1 MCYNHCY
8 IGDFMSKVKI
18 KLKLVSKN
26 ENYEKELMGTYR
38 GNKLYFLDDKVK
50 VSIIF
55 DEIVTMRRVSSEYEI
70 ILKFKENEILKGI
83 YDLKK
88 LNYNLPIDI
97 KTNTMYIGSGQFKV
111 DYELS
116 SEDVQMDKFLFEINY
131 EVLE

>member
-1 MCYNHCY
+1 
-8 IGDFMSKVKI
+8 MSKVKI
-18 KLKLVSKN
+18 KLKLISQS

-50 VSIIF
+50 VTITF
-55 DEIVTMRRVSSEYEI
+55 AEIVTMRRVSNEYEI
-70 ILKFKENEILKGI
+70 ILNFKENKILKGI

-97 KTNTMYIGSGQFKV
+97 KTNTMYIDSGQFKV

-116 SEDVQMDKFLFEINY
+116 SENVQMDKFLFEINY
-131 EVLE
+131 EVVE

>member
-1 MCYNHCY
+1 
-8 IGDFMSKVKI
+8 MSKVKI
-18 KLKLVSKN
+18 KLKLMSQS

-50 VSIIF
+50 VTITF
-55 DEIVTMRRVSSEYEI
+55 AEIVTMRRVSNEYEI
-70 ILKFKENEILKGI
+70 ILNFKENKILKGI

-97 KTNTMYIGSGQFKV
+97 KTNTMYIDSGQFKV

-116 SEDVQMDKFLFEINY
+116 SENVQMDKFLFEINY
-131 EVLE
+131 EVVEWKIIWEN